1 MSNPINT
8 LPIQQFIQQVKSAEL
23 SQQKEVKIDIKSAK
37 MLAYSLGEITAKL
50 LEDQDELLS
59 KLAQS
64 QGSEVT
70 IKMDGGGFSATQMI
84 NICVYIKDAY
94 MSRPKPKVL
103 LEYTNK
109 KNYKTEQVLE
119 SDAIWAV
126 FYKNEPFNL
135 KSFNSLTSYP
145 GPKYKKVS
153 FSNP

>member
-70 IKMDGGGFSATQMI
+70 IKMDGGGFSAT
-84 NICVYIKDAY
+84 
-94 MSRPKPKVL
+94 
-103 LEYTNK
+103 
-109 KNYKTEQVLE
+109 
-119 SDAIWAV
+119 
-126 FYKNEPFNL
+126 
-135 KSFNSLTSYP
+135 
-145 GPKYKKVS
+145 
-153 FSNP
+153 

>member
-23 SQQKEVKIDIKSAK
+23 AQQKEVKIDIKSAK

-70 IKMDGGGFSATQMI
+70 IKMDGGGFSAT
-84 NICVYIKDAY
+84 
-94 MSRPKPKVL
+94 
-103 LEYTNK
+103 
-109 KNYKTEQVLE
+109 
-119 SDAIWAV
+119 
-126 FYKNEPFNL
+126 
-135 KSFNSLTSYP
+135 
-145 GPKYKKVS
+145 
-153 FSNP
+153 

>member
-23 SQQKEVKIDIKSAK
+23 AQQKEVKIDIKSAK

-70 IKMDGGGFSATQMI
+70 IKMDGGGFS
-84 NICVYIKDAY
+84 
-94 MSRPKPKVL
+94 
-103 LEYTNK
+103 
-109 KNYKTEQVLE
+109 
-119 SDAIWAV
+119 
-126 FYKNEPFNL
+126 
-135 KSFNSLTSYP
+135 NS
-145 GPKYKKVS
+145 
-153 FSNP
+153 

>member
-23 SQQKEVKIDIKSAK
+23 AQQKEIKIDIKSAK

-70 IKMDGGGFSATQMI
+70 IKMDGGGFST
-84 NICVYIKDAY
+84 
-94 MSRPKPKVL
+94 
-103 LEYTNK
+103 T
-109 KNYKTEQVLE
+109 
-119 SDAIWAV
+119 
-126 FYKNEPFNL
+126 
-135 KSFNSLTSYP
+135 
-145 GPKYKKVS
+145 
-153 FSNP
+153 

>member
-23 SQQKEVKIDIKSAK
+23 AQQKEVKIDIKSAK

-70 IKMDGGGFSATQMI
+70 IKMDGGGFST
-84 NICVYIKDAY
+84 
-94 MSRPKPKVL
+94 
-103 LEYTNK
+103 T
-109 KNYKTEQVLE
+109 
-119 SDAIWAV
+119 
-126 FYKNEPFNL
+126 
-135 KSFNSLTSYP
+135 
-145 GPKYKKVS
+145 
-153 FSNP
+153 

>member
-23 SQQKEVKIDIKSAK
+23 AQQKEVKIDIKSAK

-70 IKMDGGGFSATQMI
+70 IKMDGGGFSNT
-84 NICVYIKDAY
+84 
-94 MSRPKPKVL
+94 
-103 LEYTNK
+103 
-109 KNYKTEQVLE
+109 
-119 SDAIWAV
+119 
-126 FYKNEPFNL
+126 
-135 KSFNSLTSYP
+135 
-145 GPKYKKVS
+145 
-153 FSNP
+153 